1 MNVIKIAWRSIQ
13 HRGIGSFLT
22 IISMALGVMMVVAVL
37 SIYGLVSQSFK
48 SNNSFGYNVLV
59 GARGGGMQLTMNT
72 VYYLGQPV
80 ENIPY
85 EYFLAFCDAETR
97 ERELKNSISFQARQN
112 GIEAAALTSSFGPG
126 GLGFGAAF
134 TEALVDD
141 MLMAQYSVATE
152 NKKNGI
158 YKTYTEYA
166 IPILLGDSYVDPETQ
181 EDFRCVGTK
190 PNFFTDL
197 VLDIDTEAKF
207 EFAEGRCFVEDDPVN
222 GFFECVVGA
231 RVAKRCDIK
240 LGDRLQ
246 ATHGVPEDESSHL
259 HEQEY
264 VVVGIIAP
272 TKTPH
277 DRAVFLNMEGFY
289 LMEDHANSVED
300 DSALRKKDDD
310 EDESEEQPA
319 GEVDPFDDGDWD
331 DEASDGEASDGEAS
345 DGEASDGEAS
355 DVAKSDA
362 KELDKA
368 KQKKEAAQSKADSTK
383 EMKPE
388 LSEEAR
394 EANATRIPLPIE
406 QREVTSI
413 LVRTSK
419 KDPYGILGIFLPEQ
433 INVGD
438 LETTLDWT
446 PFRPE
451 RSQKAAQAVSPV
463 MQVAALFQIFVDP
476 IRWLLLALT
485 CMICLVSALSILVG
499 IYNSMSQRQ
508 HEIAVMRALGASRTK
523 VMMIMLSEAV
533 LLAFVGGILGWVAG
547 HVLNAV
553 LGPFVES
560 RTGVAISFFDF
571 APPIPMAYFP
581 GVQYLPGNLAEVGV
595 SPEFLIIP
603 ALMLLAVLVGIY
615 PAISAYRTDVS
626 RSLGK

>member
-1 MNVIKIAWRSIQ
+1 M
-13 HRGIGSFLT
+13 
-22 IISMALGVMMVVAVL
+22 
-37 SIYGLVSQSFK
+37 
-48 SNNSFGYNVLV
+48 
-59 GARGGGMQLTMNT
+59 
-72 VYYLGQPV
+72 
-80 ENIPY
+80 
-85 EYFLAFCDAETR
+85 
-97 ERELKNSISFQARQN
+97 
-112 GIEAAALTSSFGPG
+112 
-126 GLGFGAAF
+126 
-134 TEALVDD
+134 
-141 MLMAQYSVATE
+141 
-152 NKKNGI
+152 
-158 YKTYTEYA
+158 
-166 IPILLGDSYVDPETQ
+166 
-181 EDFRCVGTK
+181 
-190 PNFFTDL
+190 
-197 VLDIDTEAKF
+197 
-207 EFAEGRCFVEDDPVN
+207 
-222 GFFECVVGA
+222 
-231 RVAKRCDIK
+231 
-240 LGDRLQ
+240 
-246 ATHGVPEDESSHL
+246 
-259 HEQEY
+259 
-264 VVVGIIAP
+264 
-272 TKTPH
+272 
-277 DRAVFLNMEGFY
+277 
-289 LMEDHANSVED
+289 
-300 DSALRKKDDD
+300 
-310 EDESEEQPA
+310 
-319 GEVDPFDDGDWD
+319 
-331 DEASDGEASDGEAS
+331 
-345 DGEASDGEAS
+345 
-355 DVAKSDA
+355 AKSDA

-368 KQKKEAAQSKADSTK
+368 KQKKEAAQSDSTK

-571 APPIPMAYFP
+571 APPIPLAYFP
-581 GVQYLPGNLAEVGV
+581 GAQYLPGNLAEVGV

>member
-1 MNVIKIAWRSIQ
+1 MNVFKIAWRSIQ

-22 IISMALGVMMVVAVL
+22 IVSMALGVMMVVAVL
-37 SIYGLVSQSFK
+37 SIHGLVSQSFK

-59 GARGGGMQLTMNT
+59 GARGGGLQLTLNT
-72 VYYLGQPV
+72 VYYLSQPV

-85 EYFLAFCDAETR
+85 EYYLAFCDAETR
-97 ERELKNSISFQARQN
+97 ERELKNSITYHARQN
-112 GIEAAALTSSFGPG
+112 DIDSASLISGFAPGGMGLGAALG
-126 GLGFGAAF
+126 
-134 TEALVDD
+134 EALIDD
-141 MLMAQYSVATE
+141 TLNRQKSAATE
-152 NKKNGI
+152 NKDAGL

-197 VLDIDTEAKF
+197 VLDIDTEDKF
-207 EFAEGRCFVEDDPVN
+207 EFAEGRCFVEDSPEN

-272 TKTPH
+272 TQTPH
-277 DRAVFLNMEGFY
+277 DRVVFLNMEGFY
-289 LMEDHANSVED
+289 LMEDHANPVEN
-300 DSALRKKDDD
+300 DSALKNKNDDD
-310 EDESEEQPA
+310 EDEVSEKKSAAEP
-319 GEVDPFDDGDWD
+319 DPFDDGNWD
-331 DEASDGEASDGEAS
+331 DESESTTDESEKQTQQTQQTQ
-345 DGEASDGEAS
+345 
-355 DVAKSDA
+355 KSTSKQSSN
-362 KELDKA
+362 KE
-368 KQKKEAAQSKADSTK
+368 E
-383 EMKPE
+383 KPE
-388 LSEEAR
+388 LSEAAR
-394 EANATRIPLPIE
+394 QANATRIPLPIE

-419 KDPYGILGIFLPEQ
+419 KDPYGILGIFLPDQ

-451 RSQKAAQAVSPV
+451 RSQKAAQAVNPV
-463 MQVAALFQIFVDP
+463 MQVASLFQLFVDP

-508 HEIAVMRALGASRTK
+508 HEIAVMRALGASRSK
-523 VMMIMLSEAV
+523 VMLIMLSEAV
-533 LLAFVGGILGWVAG
+533 LLAFVGGMLGWVSG
-547 HVLNAV
+547 HALNAA
-553 LGPFVES
+553 LGPVVES
-560 RTGVAISFFDF
+560 RTGVSIGFFDF
-571 APPIPMAYFP
+571 APPVPLAAFP
-581 GVQYLPGNLAEVGV
+581 GAEILPSSLAMVGI

-603 ALMLLAVLVGIY
+603 CLMLLAILVGIY

-626 RSLGK
+626 KSLGK